1 MSVPPLSHF
10 LPATRRW
17 FAQTFDQATPVQ
29 QAAWDA
35 IARGSHT
42 LVVAP
47 TGSGK
52 TLAAFLHAIDALFR
66 ERSREATVAPGE
78 TTRVLY
84 ISPVK
89 ALAADVARNLQLP
102 LAGVSACRQ
111 QQGEPA
117 IALRCGIRS
126 GDTPARERAA
136 LRRHPPD
143 ILITTPESLYL
154 LLTSQGRDTLRGV
167 TSVIVDEIHALAGN
181 KRGAHLA
188 LSLERLD
195 ALLARPAQRIGLSA
209 TVNPPETVAR
219 FLAGRRQ
226 VTIVNPPMPRP
237 LQLRVTVP
245 VPDLTAPPP
254 LPGSE
259 SEAGTLW
266 PHLEAGIL
274 AAVLR
279 HHTTLVFTNSRAL
292 AEKLTARLNV
302 RWQQQQRDASA
313 EIARAHHGSV
323 AREQRLLIESAL
335 KSGALRCVVATSSLE
350 LGIDMGSV
358 GQVIQVGAPPSVASA
373 LQRTGR
379 AGHRPG
385 STPQGEFWPRSRSEL
400 LQTAVIVTAMQT
412 GETEPLIVP
421 ENPLDILAQQTI
433 AAAAMAPLDAGGWFE
448 QVTRSAP
455 FLTLSRHDYDAVL
468 AMLTGRDNTDA
479 FALLRPRL
487 IHDLQTDSITARPG
501 AKLLAVMHAG
511 AIPDRG
517 SVSVMLPEGE
527 AQAGARRVGELDEEM
542 VYGSRVNDI
551 VTLGATTWRIQQIT
565 RDRVIVT
572 PAPGRTAR
580 LPFWQA
586 DTTGRAAA
594 SGAARGRYL
603 RDAATGTVNDPALD
617 AGARNNLQAL
627 LREQQAATGQL
638 PDDRT
643 LLIERC
649 ADENGDWRL
658 ILHSPWGRRVHAPWA
673 LALADRLA
681 EQYGITADVVASDDG
696 IMTRLPSPLTFSPA
710 DWLQFAADDLQQR
723 VSRAVSGS
731 PLFTARFRE
740 CAARALLLPG
750 QRAGQRA
757 PLWQQRLR
765 AAELLDAV
773 RPYPDF
779 PLLRETA
786 RECLQDVYDLP
797 ALQQLMAQIRRGE
810 VQLREVTTDV
820 PSPFAAALL
829 TGHLADADRRTVPQA
844 EQRAALLTLDTSL
857 LSELLGPLPAAQ
869 LLDANV
875 IAQTEQLLQRLTPDR
890 QADSQEAVADLLREL
905 GPLSA
910 GEIAERYRGTPPLTG
925 VLETLQ
931 QAGRIIPVTSGA
943 QACFAVAEDAAR
955 LQALSGGGSAVP
967 ESAVRPLQALIGRYL
982 RTHTLVTADEV
993 ARRFDL
999 DAGIAGKLLA
1009 ETPGIIRSETASGVV
1024 QWIAAPVFRR
1034 LRLASLQAAREATR
1048 PAEPAAWVQALMD
1061 HHGLTAPLSGAE
1073 GLRRVIAQLA
1083 GVALPAGLWE
1093 SQIFPARVADYHPA
1107 LLDGLLTRG
1116 DVLWRGSR
1124 APGTRQERVE
1134 FCPADAAA
1142 ALLTPPADAQIV
1154 TLSPVQQ
1161 RIVAFLQQHSS
1172 ATFRQLQQATESDA
1186 DDSTS
1191 QDTATALWD
1200 LVWRGRVT
1208 SGSWQPLRMPPLR
1221 SKPRPARRRRLT
1233 ARYAGMAPG
1242 GAGRPALAAS
1252 AQLPGSWTLLNIRP
1266 AADTVRALAL
1276 TRALLDRTGV
1286 VTHGAARSS
1295 AVPGGFP
1302 ALQPVLRAMEDAG
1315 RLLRGRFVSGMG
1327 AAQFAEPAMIERIR
1341 QLQRAPSAVPLALA
1355 TLDPANPFGTLLPWP
1370 LTTSGTKPLRRSGSW
1385 VVLFQGW
1392 PLLWLPPGGK
1402 QLHTFTAGASPDT
1415 LQQALGTL
1423 ATALRREPRLR
1434 FTLEQIDGC
1443 PASQSPLTALLK
1455 PAGFSRAP
1463 GGYSWDG

>member
-10 LPATRRW
+10 LPATRLW
-17 FAQTFDQATPVQ
+17 FTQTFDQATPVQ
-29 QAAWDA
+29 QAAWEA
-35 IARGSHT
+35 IAGGSHT

-66 ERSREATVAPGE
+66 ERSPDAAVAHEE

-117 IALRCGIRS
+117 ITLRCGIRS

-154 LLTSQGRDTLRGV
+154 LLTSQARDTLRGV

-195 ALLARPAQRIGLSA
+195 AQLARPAQRIGLSA

-219 FLAGRRQ
+219 FLAGRRP
-226 VTIVNPPMPRP
+226 VTLVNPPLPRP

-259 SEAGTLW
+259 SEAGALW

-292 AEKLTARLNV
+292 AEKLTARLNA
-302 RWQQQQRDASA
+302 RWQQQQRDDAA

-358 GQVIQVGAPPSVASA
+358 GQVIQVGTPPSVASA

-385 STPQGEFWPRSRSEL
+385 STPQGEFWPRSRSDL
-400 LQTAVIVTAMQT
+400 LQTAVIVTAMLA
-412 GETEPLIVP
+412 GETEPLTVP

-433 AAAAMAPLDAGGWFE
+433 AAAAIAPLEAGRWFK

-468 AMLTGRDNTDA
+468 AMLTGRDDTDA

-487 IHDLQTDSITARPG
+487 IHDPQTDRITARPG
-501 AKLLAVMHAG
+501 AKLLAIMHAG

-527 AQAGARRVGELDEEM
+527 AQAGTRRVGELDEEM

-551 VTLGATTWRIQQIT
+551 VTLGATTWRIQQIM

-586 DTTGRAAA
+586 DAPGRAA
-594 SGAARGRYL
+594 SLGAARGRYL
-603 RDAATGTVNDPALD
+603 RQAANGTAEDPALD
-617 AGARNNLQAL
+617 AHARRNLQTL
-627 LREQQAATGQL
+627 LREQQVATGQL

-649 ADENGDWRL
+649 ADDSGDWRI

-681 EQYGITADVVASDDG
+681 EQHGITADVVASDDG
-696 IMTRLPSPLTFSPA
+696 IVTRLPPHATFSLS
-710 DWLQFAADDLQQR
+710 DWLQFTPDELHQR

-731 PLFTARFRE
+731 PLFAARFRE

-750 QRAGQRA
+750 QRAGQRT

-765 AAELLDAV
+765 AAELFDAV
-773 RPYPDF
+773 RPFPDF

-797 ALQQLMAQIRRGE
+797 ALQQLMAQIRAGE
-810 VQLREVTTDV
+810 VQLREVTTDA

-829 TGHLADADRRTVPQA
+829 TGHLADADRRAVPQA
-844 EQRAALLTLDTSL
+844 EQLAALLALDTSL
-857 LSELLGPLPAAQ
+857 LSELIGALPPEQ

-875 IAQTEQLLQRLTPDR
+875 IAQTEALLQRLTPAR
-890 QADSQEAVADLLREL
+890 QATGEETVVDLLREL

-910 GEIAERYRGTPPLTG
+910 GEIARRYRGAPPLAN

-931 QAGRIIPVTSGA
+931 QAGRILPVTSGT

-967 ESAVRPLQALIGRYL
+967 ESAVHPLQGLVRRYL
-982 RTHTLVTADEV
+982 QTHTLVRASQV
-993 ARRFDL
+993 ARHFGL
-999 DAGIAGKLLA
+999 DAGTAERLLA
-1009 ETPGIIRSETASGVV
+1009 ETPGVVRSEPASGGV

-1034 LRLASLQAAREATR
+1034 LRLASLQAAREATQ
-1048 PAEPAAWVQALMD
+1048 PAAPAAWVQALTER
-1061 HHGLTAPLSGAE
+1061 HALTARLSGTE

-1083 GVALPAGLWE
+1083 SVALPAGLWE
-1093 SQIFPARVADYHPA
+1093 SQIFPARIADYQPA
-1107 LLDGLLTRG
+1107 LLDELLASG
-1116 DVLWRGSR
+1116 EVLWRGSR
-1124 APGTRQERVE
+1124 AAGTRQERVE
-1134 FCPADAAA
+1134 LCPADAAA
-1142 ALLTPPADAQIV
+1142 AIMTPPAETQVV
-1154 TLSPVQQ
+1154 TLSPLQQ
-1161 RIVAFLQQHSS
+1161 RIVAHLQQHGS
-1172 ATFRQLQQATESDA
+1172 ATFRQLQLATESDA
-1186 DDSTS
+1186 GDGASPETD
-1191 QDTATALWD
+1191 AALWD
-1200 LVWRGRVT
+1200 LVWRGWIT
-1208 SGSWQPLRMPPLR
+1208 SQSWQPLRMPPLR
-1221 SKPRPARRRRLT
+1221 SKPRPARHRRM
-1233 ARYAGMAPG
+1233 AGRHFGAAPG
-1242 GAGRPALAAS
+1242 GAGRPALAATVT
-1252 AQLPGSWTLLNIRP
+1252 LPGSWTLLNIRP
-1266 AADTVRALAL
+1266 ASDTVRALAL
-1276 TRALLDRTGV
+1276 TRALLDRSGV
-1286 VTHGAARSS
+1286 ATHGAARSS
-1295 AVPGGFP
+1295 AIPGGFP

-1315 RLLRGRFVSGMG
+1315 HLLRGRFVSGMG
-1327 AAQFAEPAMIERIR
+1327 AAQFAEPALIERIR
-1341 QLQRAPSAVPLALA
+1341 QLQRAPSAATLALA
-1355 TLDPANPFGTLLPWP
+1355 TLDPANPFGTQLPWP
-1370 LTTSGTKPLRRSGSW
+1370 LTLSGTKPLRRSGSW
-1385 VVLFQGW
+1385 VVLFQGE

-1402 QLHTFTAGASPDT
+1402 QLHTFMADISPEI
-1415 LQQALGTL
+1415 LQQALGAL
-1423 ATALRREPRLR
+1423 AAALRREPRLR
-1434 FTLEQIDGC
+1434 FTLEQIDGS

-1455 PAGFSRAP
+1455 PAGFARVP